1 MPVLIFDCFG
11 VLVVPRRELSDIS
24 EIFQNRLEK
33 NEQLLNFIVA
43 KKHEGSKI
51 AVISNVAQYSFDQLF
66 TREEQQ
72 LFDEIILSGN
82 EQVSKP
88 NLRIFAIALERL
100 GETAENCVMID
111 DAPENIAVAEKLG
124 LRGILYQD
132 FESFKAELEKMN
144 A

>member
-11 VLVVPRRELSDIS
+11 VLVVSRRELSDIS

-33 NEQLLNFIVA
+33 NEQLLNFITA

-51 AVISNVAQYSFDQLF
+51 AIISNVAQYSFDQLF
-66 TREEQQ
+66 NKEEQQ

-82 EQVSKP
+82 EKVSKP
-88 NLRIFAIALERL
+88 DSRIFEIALERL
-100 GETAENCVMID
+100 GEQPENCVMID
-111 DAPENIAVAEKLG
+111 DAPENIAAAEKLG

-132 FESFKAELEKMN
+132 FESFKVELEKLN

>member
-33 NEQLLNFIVA
+33 NEQLLNFIAV

-51 AVISNVAQYSFDQLF
+51 AIISNVAQYSFDQLF

-72 LFDEIILSGN
+72 LFDEIVLSGN

-88 NLRIFAIALERL
+88 NPRIFAIALERL

-111 DAPENIAVAEKLG
+111 DAPENIAAAEKLG

-132 FESFKAELEKMN
+132 FERFKAELEKLN

>member
-11 VLVVPRRELSDIS
+11 VLVVSRRELSDIS
-24 EIFQNRLEK
+24 EVFQNRLEK
-33 NEQLLNFIVA
+33 NEQLLNFIAA

-51 AVISNVAQYSFDQLF
+51 AIISNVAQYSFDQLF

-88 NLRIFAIALERL
+88 NPRIFEIALERL

-111 DAPENIAVAEKLG
+111 DAPENIAAAEKLG
-124 LRGILYQD
+124 LHGILYQD
-132 FESFKAELEKMN
+132 FESFKAELEKLN

>member
-24 EIFQNRLEK
+24 ESFQNRLEK
-33 NEQLLNFIVA
+33 NEQLLNFIAA

-51 AVISNVAQYSFDQLF
+51 AIISNVAQYSFDQLF

-88 NLRIFAIALERL
+88 NPQIFAIALERL
-100 GETAENCVMID
+100 GEAAENCVMID
-111 DAPENIAVAEKLG
+111 DAPENIVAAEKLG

-132 FESFKAELEKMN
+132 FERFKAKLEKLN